1 MEQLHIVATRNTP
14 SVVFLPEKATFHIVG
29 SSIPEDPGTFY
40 GPVVQWLQRNVAQLP
55 DTCAFAFSLP
65 YFNSSS
71 LKALYSV
78 LVEIKKGIDQGK
90 AFEVN
95 WYVEDED
102 EFMIEA
108 GETYQELLGMKI
120 NLITGDPAP

>member
-1 MEQLHIVATRNTP
+1 MEPLHIAATRNTP
-14 SVVFLPEKATFHIVG
+14 MVVFLPDKATFRLVG
-29 SSIPEDPGTFY
+29 NSIPENAGSFY
-40 GPVVQWLQRNVAQLP
+40 APVVTWLQQHLSDIPTPCSFV
-55 DTCAFAFSLP
+55 FSLP

-78 LVEIKKGIDQGK
+78 LVEIKNVIDQGK
-90 AFEVN
+90 EFEVN

>member
-1 MEQLHIVATRNTP
+1 V
-14 SVVFLPEKATFHIVG
+14 
-29 SSIPEDPGTFY
+29 
-40 GPVVQWLQRNVAQLP
+40 
-55 DTCAFAFSLP
+55 FSLP

-71 LKALYSV
+71 LKALYAV
-78 LVEIKKGIDQGK
+78 LVEIKNGIDQGK
-90 AFEVN
+90 EFEVN